1 MRNFPHGS
9 CAKQLI
15 LNESS
20 LFEDGTIVALTK
32 ELLRTR
38 VGAVA
43 GVQGKVWLGYGRI
56 IMLEKRSDRDLKQ
69 RVLRELKWDSRIN
82 WASINVEV
90 NEAVATLTGA
100 VPSYAQKIAAQDA
113 AHRVGGVLDVAND
126 IEVMPLDRFI
136 RTDSEIAGAV
146 RNALE
151 WDALVPNELIQ
162 STVSDGWVTLEG
174 EVDYWRERNDAER
187 AIRQLAGV
195 VGVINKITT
204 RKQEVNAKQLRE
216 EIEFALER
224 RADREAERLR
234 IEVNDGAVDLWGRVH
249 SWQEKRAVLGS
260 ISHAPGVTQVRDH
273 VRIDPYF

>member
-1 MRNFPHGS
+1 
-9 CAKQLI
+9 
-15 LNESS
+15 
-20 LFEDGTIVALTK
+20 
-32 ELLRTR
+32 
-38 VGAVA
+38 
-43 GVQGKVWLGYGRI
+43 
-56 IMLEKRSDRDLKQ
+56 MLEKRSDRDLKQ
-69 RVLRELKWDSRIN
+69 RVLREMKWDSRID

-90 NEAVATLTGA
+90 KDAVVTLAGA
-100 VPSYAQKIAAQDA
+100 VPSYAQKIAAHEA
-113 AHRVGGVLDVAND
+113 AHRVAGVLDVAND
-126 IEVMPLDRFI
+126 IEVMPLDGFI

-162 STVSDGWVTLEG
+162 STVSDGWVMLEG
-174 EVDYWRERNDAER
+174 EVDYWRERSDAER

-195 VGVINKITT
+195 VGVINKITI
-204 RKQEVNAKQLRE
+204 RKQEVNVKQLRE

-234 IEVNDGAVDLWGRVH
+234 IEVKDGAVDLWGRVH

>member
-1 MRNFPHGS
+1 
-9 CAKQLI
+9 
-15 LNESS
+15 
-20 LFEDGTIVALTK
+20 
-32 ELLRTR
+32 
-38 VGAVA
+38 
-43 GVQGKVWLGYGRI
+43 
-56 IMLEKRSDRDLKQ
+56 MLEKRSDRDLKQ
-69 RVLRELKWDSRIN
+69 RVLREMKWDSRID

-90 NEAVATLTGA
+90 NDAVATLTGA

-113 AHRVGGVLDVAND
+113 AHRVAGVLDVAND

-136 RTDSEIAGAV
+136 RTDSEIANAV

-174 EVDYWRERNDAER
+174 EVDYWREHNDAER

-195 VGVINKITT
+195 IGVINKITI
-204 RKQEVNAKQLRE
+204 RKQEVNARQLRE

-234 IEVNDGAVDLWGRVH
+234 IEVNDGTVDLWGRVH